1 MPIIGFAFAV
11 WLIVA
16 FRLMDN
22 FLVPKHEIVAPQ
34 EAEELLK
41 TWNTDRKH
49 FPKILSD
56 DPIVVEIEAKPGD
69 LLRIK
74 RFSHTAKTSV
84 YYRVVEH

>member
-1 MPIIGFAFAV
+1 MIGFSLSR
-11 WLIVA
+11 WLFVA

-22 FLVPKHEIVAPQ
+22 FLVPKHEIVPVEEAQ
-34 EAEELLK
+34 ELFK
-41 TWNTDRKH
+41 SWNTDAKH
-49 FPKILSD
+49 LPKILPD

-69 LLRIK
+69 LLRIV